1 MVAMQPEMEFTKLS
15 YLAISSDGKNW
26 QPMNP
31 DAIVVP
37 AGENIGTDS
46 YFELYCRSLT
56 RLNAAGDLQ
65 YEPLFPE
72 DLDLSAAKFFHCA
85 AEGHS
90 NEGVCGDI
98 KIDFAP
104 LGAIHPHLWHRSRP
118 TVRDDLIFQCNPSFR
133 SENSAAQLYHD
144 HSTAGWS
151 VGDIKGDTSSLAKVY
166 EEALMCYVE
175 GLFRYKRFEAVCD
188 FLTRGINSALYVQHV
203 RDEIFDDL
211 KMWRDSLDSLLVSM
225 LYPSSKT
232 RECSLPLL
240 GSLSDSVASFCKI
253 DEHGKK
259 WQAKLEDEAV
269 PSALLPNTFVAII
282 DSNNQIDAFA
292 KRGLTNSMKL
302 RRDALSSH
310 KERGAASRLNRTM
323 HEPLSRKV
331 ASIARHLRE
340 YSVAFAWIGEVL
352 EFISSEV
359 LKADK
364 PIPLHGAESIRLR
377 ARASAIWEITASLP
391 EESFVLGCLTPPS
404 PRQYLRAADLPE
416 AIRLRSKNSPDWIVK
431 GQTAARKAGAGIDM
445 PMRLLI
451 QFTKHWNAF
460 PEHRE
465 DMLKDAPSETGSAVH
480 RAALSAVVHSL
491 CERDGEKIPEWV
503 FGVHAGGE
511 YLINGDIADT
521 EYGRLIKAQSPAV
534 CSNYGVYFE
543 KEMLASR

>member
-1 MVAMQPEMEFTKLS
+1 MQPEMEFTKLS
-15 YLAISSDGKNW
+15 YLAVSPDGRNW
-26 QPMNP
+26 QPMSSK
-31 DAIVVP
+31 AIVVP
-37 AGENIGTDS
+37 TGEGIGTDS
-46 YFELYCRSLT
+46 YFELYCRPFT
-56 RLNAAGDLQ
+56 RLNVVGDLQ

-72 DLDLSAAKFFHCA
+72 DLDLSAANFFHCV

-90 NEGVCGDI
+90 NEGVYGDL

-104 LGAIHPHLWHRSRP
+104 LGRIHPYLWHHSRT

-133 SENSAAQLYHD
+133 SDNSAAQIYHD

-151 VGDIKGDTSSLAKVY
+151 VGDIKEDTSSLAEAY
-166 EEALMCYVE
+166 EEALMFYAE
-175 GLFRYKRFEAVCD
+175 GLFRYRRFEAVCD

-211 KMWRDSLDSLLVSM
+211 KMWRDSLDSLLVS
-225 LYPSSKT
+225 LLDPSSKT

-240 GSLSDSVASFCKI
+240 GLLSD
-253 DEHGKK
+253 E
-259 WQAKLEDEAV
+259 
-269 PSALLPNTFVAII
+269 
-282 DSNNQIDAFA
+282 
-292 KRGLTNSMKL
+292 KL
-302 RRDALSSH
+302 RRNALSSH
-310 KERGAASRLNRTM
+310 KERGAASRLNHTM

-331 ASIARHLRE
+331 ASIARHSRE
-340 YSVAFAWIGEVL
+340 YSVAFAWISEVL

-359 LKADK
+359 LKAGK
-364 PIPLHGAESIRLR
+364 PIPLQGAESIRLR

-391 EESFVLGCLTPPS
+391 EESFMLGSLTPPP
-404 PRQYLRAADLPE
+404 PRQYWRAADLPE
-416 AIRLRSKNSPDWIVK
+416 AISLRSKNSPDWITK

-465 DMLKDAPSETGSAVH
+465 DMLKDAPPAIGNAVH

>member
-1 MVAMQPEMEFTKLS
+1 MQPEMEFTKLS
-15 YLAISSDGKNW
+15 YLAVSPDGENW
-26 QPMNP
+26 LPMNP
-31 DAIVVP
+31 NAIVVP
-37 AGENIGTDS
+37 TGESIGTDS
-46 YFELYCRSLT
+46 YFELYCRPLT

-72 DLDLSAAKFFHCA
+72 DLDLSAANFFHCA
-85 AEGHS
+85 AAGHS
-90 NEGVCGDI
+90 NEGVYGDL

-104 LGAIHPHLWHRSRP
+104 LGKIHPHLWHRSRP
-118 TVRDDLIFQCNPSFR
+118 KVRDDLIFQCNPPFR
-133 SENSAAQLYHD
+133 SENSAERLYHD
-144 HSTAGWS
+144 RSTAGWS
-151 VGDIKGDTSSLAKVY
+151 VGDIKGDTSSLAEAY
-166 EEALMCYVE
+166 EEALMYYVE
-175 GLFRYKRFEAVCD
+175 GLFRYERFEAVCD

-225 LYPSSKT
+225 FYPSSKT

-240 GSLSDSVASFCKI
+240 GLLSDEVASFCRA
-253 DEHGKK
+253 DEQGAKR
-259 WQAKLEDEAV
+259 QMKLEDEAV
-269 PSALLPNTFVAII
+269 PGALLPNTFVAII
-282 DSNNQIDAFA
+282 DSHNQIDDFA
-292 KRGLTNSMKL
+292 KRGLRNFIKL
-302 RRDALSSH
+302 CRNDLSSH
-310 KERGAASRLNRTM
+310 KERGAASRLNHTM
-323 HEPLSRKV
+323 HEPLSRKI

-340 YSVAFAWIGEVL
+340 YSVAFAWISEFL

-364 PIPLHGAESIRLR
+364 PIPQQGSENIRLR

-391 EESFVLGCLTPPS
+391 KESFVLGRLTPLQ

-416 AIRLRSKNSPDWIVK
+416 AIRLRSKNSPDWITK
-431 GQTAARKAGAGIDM
+431 GQTAARKAGAGLDM

-465 DMLKDAPSETGSAVH
+465 DMLKDAPSATGNSVH

>member
-1 MVAMQPEMEFTKLS
+1 MVHVTMSFTKLS
-15 YLAISSDGKNW
+15 YLAVSPDGENW
-26 QPMNP
+26 LPMNP
-31 DAIVVP
+31 NAIVVP
-37 AGENIGTDS
+37 TGESIAPDS
-46 YFELYCRSLT
+46 YFELYCRPLT

-72 DLDLSAAKFFHCA
+72 DLDLSAVQFFHCA

-90 NEGVCGDI
+90 NEGVYGDL

-104 LGAIHPHLWHRSRP
+104 LGKIHPHLWHHSRP
-118 TVRDDLIFQCNPSFR
+118 TVRDDLILQCNPSFR
-133 SENSAAQLYHD
+133 SENSVAQLFHD
-144 HSTAGWS
+144 HSTTGWS
-151 VGDIKGDTSSLAKVY
+151 VGDVKGDTSKLAEAY
-166 EEALMCYVE
+166 EEALMYYAE
-175 GLFRYKRFEAVCD
+175 GLFRYRRFEAVCD
-188 FLTRGINSALYVQHV
+188 FLTQGINSALYVQHV
-203 RDEIFDDL
+203 REEIFDDL

-225 LYPSSKT
+225 LYPLKKT

-240 GSLSDSVASFCKI
+240 GSLSDEVVSFCRV
-253 DEHGKK
+253 DEQGAKR
-259 WQAKLEDEAV
+259 QMKLEDAAV

-282 DSNNQIDAFA
+282 GRNNQIDNFA
-292 KRGLTNSMKL
+292 QRGLRNSMKL
-302 RRDALSSH
+302 RRHAQSSH
-310 KERGAASRLNRTM
+310 KERGAASRLNRNM
-323 HEPLSRKV
+323 HEPLPRKV
-331 ASIARHLRE
+331 ADIARHLRE
-340 YSVAFAWIGEVL
+340 YSLAFAWISEVL

-364 PIPLHGAESIRLR
+364 PIPLQGVENIRLR
-377 ARASAIWEITASLP
+377 ARASAIWDIAASLP
-391 EESFVLGCLTPPS
+391 EESFVLGRLTPPR
-404 PRQYLRAADLPE
+404 PRPYFRVADLPE
-416 AIRLRSKNSPDWIVK
+416 AIHLRSKNSPDWITK

-465 DMLKDAPSETGSAVH
+465 DMLKDAPPEVGNAVH
-480 RAALSAVVHSL
+480 RAALAAVVHSL
-491 CERDGEKIPEWV
+491 CERDGAEIPKWV
-503 FGVHAGGE
+503 SGVHAGGE